1 MFTRYLR
8 LFTLHAVE
16 QNVGHQRLLRA
27 RLVTVRYSLER
38 MSAQLNI
45 DWQHNPQ
52 YSIDQA
58 RDEIVPRQQ
67 LLVDNDDLWHEL
79 LEEAPRW
86 EPYRELRERHALPSL
101 PAPPSRALAPYP
113 LSPLSRRLDQ
123 TERLLQLTR
132 TALEVANAGLILW
145 QTWRRI
151 RDERYLL
158 HDALRATIE
167 GQEMALEQAN
177 DADFVQHYLQAHGND
192 PVYPILFS
200 EDSDV

>member
-8 LFTLHAVE
+8 LFTLHTVE
-16 QNVGHQRLLRA
+16 HNVGHQRLLRA

-38 MSAQLNI
+38 MSAQLDI

-52 YSIDQA
+52 HSIDQA
-58 RDEIVPRQQ
+58 RAEIVPRQQ

-79 LEEAPRW
+79 LDTAPRW

-101 PAPPSRALAPYP
+101 PAPPNRTLTPYP

-151 RDERYLL
+151 RDERFLL

-167 GQEMALEQAN
+167 GQEMALEQAT
-177 DADFVQHYLQAHGND
+177 DADFVQHYLHAHGDD
-192 PVYPILFS
+192 PMYPILFS